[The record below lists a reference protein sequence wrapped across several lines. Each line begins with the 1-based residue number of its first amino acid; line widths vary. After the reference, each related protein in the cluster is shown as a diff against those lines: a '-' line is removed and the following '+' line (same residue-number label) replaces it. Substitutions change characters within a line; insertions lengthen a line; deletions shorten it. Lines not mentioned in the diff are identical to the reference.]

1 MFIDDM
7 ETEGIPE
14 RILQIMRALELDT
27 MLDICRRIKLAGEIT
42 STADYQ
48 LFRMSQLSAFRGN
61 YEKMITAVLNLTDEQ
76 LQKLYNE
83 AVRKGY
89 TRDKTIYE
97 AAGADWVPF
106 EENESLQQLIRSV
119 MDQTSSEFRNIT
131 RTTGFVNMNSG
142 KAEGL
147 SQYFLNLMDKAHME
161 VATGTFTYDQALH
174 KAVSDMA
181 MSGMRWINYQ
191 NDGKKPWHNR
201 IDVAARRAVMTGL
214 VQVEGHIA
222 DENAEKLD
230 TEYFEVSAH
239 PTARPSHMVWQG
251 RVYTK
256 QQLIDICGLGTGPG
270 LLGWNCYHHYDA
282 FIPGISVRTYSDDDL
297 AAMRKKALQVQEWKG
312 KQYTLYEATQKQRKL
327 ETAMRACNEE
337 IEMLK
342 EGGASKEE
350 ISLAKIKRNGLY
362 QEYKAFSK
370 EFGLPEQINRV
381 YTGINAKDASSESA
395 ARSSNIPPVIPSN
408 PDQQQIPEASSASD
422 IPGTVN
428 TMWKW
433 QHDSNKPAEEC
444 KIITDSFL
452 LKGERYVVDGHNV
465 VNDHSEYEKHIGK
478 VIAEFYHIPVWM
490 VPRINEP
497 KGISVPDL
505 FVGND
510 KIIVDIKTPEGNGKN
525 TLKNMLKHKKKQ
537 ASVFLYDV
545 SKTSLGDEEIKRQ
558 VKGIFNSTD
567 TRFVKEI
574 FIMRNDRMIMSYK
587 KN

>member
-61 YEKMITAVLNLTDEQ
+61 YEKMIKAVLNLTDEQ

-89 TRDKTIYE
+89 TRDKAIYE

-119 MDQTSSEFRNIT
+119 MDQTNSEFRNIT

-297 AAMRKKALQVQEWKG
+297 AAMREKALKVKEWKG

-395 ARSSNIPPVIPSN
+395 AGSSNIPPVIPSN

-465 VNDHSEYEKHIGK
+465 VNDHSEYEMHIGK

-567 TRFVKEI
+567 TRFVNEI

-587 KN
+587 KK

>member
-48 LFRMSQLSAFRGN
+48 LFRMYQLSAFRGN
-61 YEKMITAVLNLTDEQ
+61 YEKMIKNVLNLTDEQ

-83 AVRKGY
+83 AIRKGY
-89 TRDKTIYE
+89 TRDKAIYE
-97 AAGADWVPF
+97 AAGADWIPF

-119 MDQTSSEFRNIT
+119 MHQAGSDIRNIT

-161 VATGTFTYDQALH
+161 VATGTFSYDQALH

-181 MSGMRWINYQ
+181 MSGMRWIDYQ

-297 AAMRKKALQVQEWKG
+297 AAMREKALQVKEWKG

-350 ISLAKIKRNGLY
+350 ISIAKIKRDDLY
-362 QEYKAFSK
+362 REYKAFSK

-381 YTGINAKDASSESA
+381 YTGVNAKRFPDGMRAESSGNA
-395 ARSSNIPPVIPSN
+395 PVIPSN
-408 PDQQQIPEASSASD
+408 PIFQKIPEDSSASD

-433 QHDSNKPAEEC
+433 QHDSDKPAEEC

-465 VNDHSEYEKHIGK
+465 VNDHSEYEMHIGK

-490 VPRINEP
+490 VPRINDP

-510 KIIVDIKTPEGNGKN
+510 KINVDIKTPEGNGRN